1 MIIFTDNILVTME
14 LLAESLRGWG
24 SAYYNVF
31 SPKGV
36 QLYGGN
42 LPQGNSDEHQFC
54 LPKNACST
62 ILMQSQGKNT
72 EIGRLIDA
80 YIHRCLYF
88 ISSLSLFFPL
98 PQLLFSLHSLL
109 LLLQEME
116 FNDIKTFFNIF
127 LLFLFI
133 LLRKSFYFLLSSYF
147 LT

>member
-31 SPKGV
+31 SPKGI

-80 YIHRCLYF
+80 YIPTRVYILTYIFTYIDVYISFHLFLYSSFSRNSFFHF
-88 ISSLSLFFPL
+88 IPYFYFSNKWNLTISRRFSICSYFFFLFF
-98 PQLLFSLHSLL
+98 
-109 LLLQEME
+109 
-116 FNDIKTFFNIF
+116 
-127 LLFLFI
+127 
-133 LLRKSFYFLLSSYF
+133 
-147 LT
+147 

>member
-1 MIIFTDNILVTME
+1 MITFTDNILVTLE

-42 LPQGNSDEHQFC
+42 LPEGNSDEHQFC

-80 YIHRCLYF
+80 YIPICVYILTYIHTYIHRCLYF

-98 PQLLFSLHSLL
+98 PQLLFSPFLTFTSPINGI
-109 LLLQEME
+109 QRYQDV
-116 FNDIKTFFNIF
+116 FQYIITFFF
-127 LLFLFI
+127 
-133 LLRKSFYFLLSSYF
+133 
-147 LT
+147 